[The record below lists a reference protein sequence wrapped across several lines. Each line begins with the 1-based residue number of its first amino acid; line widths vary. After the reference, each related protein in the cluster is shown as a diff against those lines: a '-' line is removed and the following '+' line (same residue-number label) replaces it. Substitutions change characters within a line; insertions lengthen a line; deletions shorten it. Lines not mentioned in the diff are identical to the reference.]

1 MTNKLEFDKPINE
14 LEMKIKELQD
24 FAEEKDINLDDE
36 IKVLKERLY
45 SFKKETYENLL
56 PWQKAQVARYVE
68 RPSTRDYINLIFK
81 DFIELHGD
89 RCYGDDKAII
99 GGIALLDKRPVTV
112 VGHQKGKDIKENVSY
127 NFGMPHPE
135 GYRKAL
141 RLMLQAEKF
150 KRPVICF
157 VDTPGAFPGIGAEER
172 GQGEAIARNLM
183 EMSRLKTPV
192 LVIISG
198 EGGSGEALALAVG
211 DKIFMLEHAIYS
223 VISPEGCA
231 SILWK
236 DSSRAMEAASLL
248 KLTAE
253 DLLGFGV
260 IDEILQEP
268 LGGAHRE
275 PQEMAAK
282 IKEVLIKCLA
292 ELEDTPVNELVKGR
306 YEKFR
311 KMGSYSIFE
320 EGQLEILPRDK

>member
-1 MTNKLEFDKPINE
+1 MMTNKLEFDKPINE
-14 LEMKIKELQD
+14 LEMKIKELQE
-24 FAEEKDINLDDE
+24 FAEEKNINLEEE
-36 IKVLKERLY
+36 IKVLQERLFK
-45 SFKKETYENLL
+45 FKKETYENLL
-56 PWQKAQVARYVE
+56 PWQKAQVARYLE
-68 RPSTRDYINLIFK
+68 RPSTRDYINYIFK

-89 RCYGDDKAII
+89 RCYGDDNAII
-99 GGIALLDKRPVTV
+99 GGIAFLEETPVTV

-141 RLMLQAEKF
+141 RLMRQAEKF

-183 EMSRLKTPV
+183 EMSCLETPV

-198 EGGSGEALALAVG
+198 EGGSGGALALAVG
-211 DKIFMLEHAIYS
+211 DRICVLEHAIYS

-248 KLTAE
+248 KLTAK
-253 DLLGFGV
+253 DLLEFGV
-260 IDEILQEP
+260 IDEVLPEP

-275 PQEMAAK
+275 PYEMALK
-282 IKEVLIKCLA
+282 IKGMLIQYLK
-292 ELEDTPVNELVKGR
+292 ELGNLPVETLVKER

-311 KMGSYSIFE
+311 KMGSYLILDE
-320 EGQLEILPRDK
+320 EEEDV

>member
-24 FAEEKDINLDDE
+24 FAEEKEINLDDE

-45 SFKKETYENLL
+45 KFKKETYENLL

-89 RCYGDDKAII
+89 RCFGDDKAII
-99 GGIALLDKRPVTV
+99 GGIAFLEKRPVTV

-141 RLMLQAEKF
+141 RLMRQAEKF

-183 EMSRLKTPV
+183 EMSCLKIPII
-192 LVIISG
+192 VIVSG
-198 EGGSGEALALAVG
+198 EGGSGGALALAVG
-211 DKIFMLEHAIYS
+211 DRIFMLEHAIYS

-248 KLTAE
+248 KLTAK

-260 IDEILQEP
+260 IDQVIHEP

-275 PQEMAAK
+275 PDEMAK
-282 IKEVLIKCLA
+282 SIKEVLVKSLT
-292 ELEDTPVNELVKGR
+292 ELEGIPLEELVKAR
-306 YEKFR
+306 YKKFR
-311 KMGSYSIFE
+311 EMGNYSKI
-320 EGQLEILPRDK
+320 EGDQVETFPQDK